1 MTPVSPQPKQLSGS
15 GNTAGDAG
23 LTGKIIKDSEELSHE
38 KNYRT

>member
-1 MTPVSPQPKQLSGS
+1 MTPQPKQLSGS

-23 LTGKIIKDSEELSHE
+23 LTGKIKKDAKEPDHE